1 MTLITASKGQTV
13 LEAVSYANTGELPVS
28 VADMNVWTK
37 ASGQDVEIDALIKET
52 VDIAENEFNLTIIDK
67 TVTAVYSSYGQVIS
81 LPFAPVIAITSAQV
95 DGEDVEYTRSGRMLK
110 FASFGTGELT
120 VIYTAGQTTLPQGL
134 KLAVK
139 KAVLSAFED
148 RQDSVLNGVGKMPNH
163 SRAIFKKYK
172 NY

>member
-1 MTLITASKGQTV
+1 MALITAAKGQTV
-13 LEAVSYANTGELPVS
+13 LESVSYENTGELPVS

-37 ASGQDVEIDALIKET
+37 TSSQDGEIDALIKEA

-81 LPFAPVIAITSAQV
+81 LPFAPVKSITSVQV
-95 DGEDVEYTRSGRMLK
+95 DGEDVEYTQAGRMLK

-120 VIYTAGQTTLPQGL
+120 VIYTAGPLPQGL

>member
-13 LEAVSYANTGELPVS
+13 LQSVSYENTGELPVS

-37 ASGQDVEIDALIKET
+37 ASGQDGEIDALIKET

-81 LPFAPVIAITSAQV
+81 LPFAPVKSITSVQV
-95 DGEDVEYTRSGRMLK
+95 DGEDVDYTQAGRMLK
-110 FASFGTGELT
+110 FSSFGGVLT
-120 VIYTAGQTTLPQGL
+120 VIYTAGHTTLPQGL

-148 RQDSVLNGVGKMPNH
+148 RQDSVIHGVGKMPNH